1 MTTLSAAH
9 HQWATRPE
17 DECFYSLTDMHDAA
31 LGFKSRAKRTD
42 GVKTEKLRV
51 ADRNNEVVLLTK
63 DDRTIDLTNWSF
75 GQLATAADAP
85 GSYLQRLPAH
95 LAVENLNHGLQKAAS
110 EYNRD
115 NRLLF
120 DVDPAKAADR
130 GMITLRAL
138 TSQKYTRI
146 WNADVTSRLV
156 ELENEGTWRP
166 APAAFDGK
174 RGLYLGDRDMFAF
187 LVDNDRRIFEKG
199 PGGGLSRGF
208 FVRNSEVGATS
219 FGVTTFYYNYICGNH
234 YVWGASGV
242 KEIKIKHVG
251 KADSIAFE
259 GLEAELVKYADSSA
273 TEDELRVEKMRSY
286 VIGKDL
292 EEVLDTVLGLRIA
305 GLGKNIVNDAYKL
318 AEQREDW
325 YGAPNTMWGLA
336 GGLTEIA
343 RDMPIAADRVSLEA
357 TTGKL
362 MEIAF

>member
-9 HQWATRPE
+9 HQWATRPD
-17 DECFYSLTDMHDAA
+17 DECYYSLGSLHDAA
-31 LGFKSRAKRTD
+31 VGYKDRAKRTD
-42 GVKTEKLRV
+42 GVPTEKLRV
-51 ADRNNEVVLLTK
+51 ANVGGDVKLIGQKHE
-63 DDRTIDLTNWSF
+63 IDLTNWSF
-75 GQLATAADAP
+75 GQLSTLAEAP
-85 GSYLQRLPAH
+85 ASYLQRLPAD
-95 LAVENLNHGLQKAAS
+95 LAVANINHGLQRSAQHT
-110 EYNRD
+110 NRD
-115 NRLLF
+115 NRMLF
-120 DVDPAKAADR
+120 DIRTPSEKADK
-130 GMITLRAL
+130 GMVTLRAL
-138 TSQKYTRI
+138 TSERYTRI
-146 WNADVTSRLV
+146 WNADITRRLV
-156 ELENEGTWRP
+156 DLESEGTWRP

-174 RGLYLGDRDMFAF
+174 RGLYLSDRDMFAF

-199 PGGGLSRGF
+199 PGGGLSKGF

-219 FGVTTFYYNYICGNH
+219 FSVTTFFYNYICGNH

-242 KEIKIKHVG
+242 REIKIKHVG

-259 GLEAELVKYADSSA
+259 GLEAELVKYHDESVSD
-273 TEDELRVEKMRSY
+273 DELRVEKMRKY

-292 EEVLDTVLGLRIA
+292 EEILDTVLGMRLP
-305 GLGKNIVNDAYKL
+305 GLGKSVVSDAYKL

-343 RDMPIAADRVSLEA
+343 RDMPIASDRVGLEA